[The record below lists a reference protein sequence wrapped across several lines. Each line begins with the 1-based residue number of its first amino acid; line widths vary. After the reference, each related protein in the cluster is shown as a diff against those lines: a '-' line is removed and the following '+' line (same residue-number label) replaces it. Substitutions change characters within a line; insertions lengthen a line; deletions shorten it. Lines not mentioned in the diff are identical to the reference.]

1 MRKYLY
7 PLLALT
13 MLILLTA
20 CQKATEAPIADSS
33 EKAPGNNISN
43 TEALPEED
51 IMADY
56 INTNRVIWQKPNVVI
71 DFMGDISDKVVADIG
86 AGTGYFAF
94 RLAREAKKVIAI
106 DINEGF
112 IQYLDSAKVM
122 ELAEVDQSK
131 LEARFAAPNDPNLA
145 PGEVDFII
153 MVNTYMWIDEQDR
166 VDYLRKLFTALPAQ
180 GQILILDFKKKRT
193 PLGPAQE
200 NRVPLYVVEQNLLE
214 AGFTNVETND
224 KALDYQ
230 YIIMAEKTN

>member
-1 MRKYLY
+1 MQKYPYLFLV
-7 PLLALT
+7 LLVLFLAP
-13 MLILLTA
+13 A
-20 CQKATEAPIADSS
+20 CQKTADEPIIDSS
-33 EKAPGNNISN
+33 QNSN
-43 TEALPEED
+43 VDSTVDTEVVVPKED

-94 RLAREAKKVIAI
+94 RIAQKAKKVIAI
-106 DINEGF
+106 DINESF
-112 IQYLDSAKVM
+112 IEYLDSAKVM
-122 ELAEVDQSK
+122 ELPEADQSK
-131 LEARFAAPNDPNLA
+131 LEARFAEPDDPNLA

-153 MVNTYMWIDEQDR
+153 MVNTYMWIEEQDR
-166 VDYLRKLFTALPAQ
+166 IAYLKKLWTALPEQ

-200 NRVPLYVVEQNLLE
+200 NRIPLYVVEENLLE
-214 AGFTNVETND
+214 AGFTNVRSND

-230 YIIMAEKTN
+230 YIIMAEK